1 MYIQNTSWYHQKTTK
16 NTNIKRETILQ
27 GVWRQYDE
35 QMILWSPWWTYG
47 RDGGTLA
54 NCAVIDLSED
64 TNAGDWEDD
73 LCTSAHRYICERD

>member
-1 MYIQNTSWYHQKTTK
+1 MK
-16 NTNIKRETILQ
+16 

-47 RDGGTLA
+47 RDGGVGA
-54 NCAVIDLSED
+54 NCALIDLSED

-73 LCTSAHRYICERD
+73 PCATAHRYICERDQ